1 MKQTTANEQPAHV
14 FESNPAYEALAL
26 EYTADKQAFTK
37 KYSRVQ
43 LISVIA
49 YLRAKQ
55 KAQAQGLR

>member
-1 MKQTTANEQPAHV
+1 MKQTTATKTDSTVH

-26 EYTADKQAFTK
+26 EYTADKEAFAH

-49 YLRAKQ
+49 YLRAKA
-55 KAQAQGLR
+55 KAQAVR